1 MVWKKVASWVLC
13 ALLVVVAVS
22 FADNNVT
29 NMGSYYQNAT
39 NGSKVDASG
48 NAYVTE
54 SSKDRDRVIKY
65 DSVISDTMSVGT
77 VDSTAIAFDTHDVA
91 RGFLFIKAILPA
103 GVATPFV
110 RLAVRVQ
117 GHTAAT
123 IDSSNTFNFAIRSAN
138 FAANADSLAFGSG
151 TAPTTV
157 AAAST
162 EYIVTITHDP
172 ISPVSRRRTI
182 IIPLRD
188 SAGSWLW
195 AEYTSVMV
203 RVLSASGNTPTI
215 TVSYRG
221 VSN

>member
-1 MVWKKVASWVLC
+1 MKKYLFA
-13 ALLVVVAVS
+13 AIAVAVLVGVS
-22 FADNNVT
+22 IADNNVT

-39 NGSKVDASG
+39 TGAKVDANG
-48 NAYVTE
+48 NAYTTE

-65 DSVISDTMSVGT
+65 DSIISDTMSVGT
-77 VDSTAIAFDTHDVA
+77 VDSTAVAFDTHDVA

-103 GVATPFV
+103 GAATPFV

-123 IDSSNTFNFAIRSAN
+123 IDSSNTFNFAVRSAN

-162 EYIVTITHDP
+162 EYVVTIAHDP
-172 ISPVSRRRTI
+172 VSPVARRRTI
-182 IIPLRD
+182 ILPLRD
-188 SAGSWLW
+188 SSGAWLW

-203 RVLSASGNTPTI
+203 RVLSANANTPSI